1 MREGHGIAPF
11 VLAMWKVVALKK
23 IRWMRVAAVL
33 VMLSG
38 ILYGTSLAY
47 NEYAAH
53 EKEIENLQSVAAH
66 VSHQPSEETS
76 TPYTKVAPE
85 GYSKLTQQEKEEY
98 HKSHLMLDDD
108 TIRTNKEKIKHGDF
122 TGIKAIVYANSSQ
135 VAQWGNSTKEAARIK
150 LSDSDQAKLDLLAAQ
165 YAGQEAGFEI
175 EFYDNDGHFTI
186 NRLVLGGL
194 KDKKPNSEPIMQG
207 N

>member
-1 MREGHGIAPF
+1 MKEGHGIAPF
-11 VLAMWKVVALKK
+11 VLAIWKVVALKK
-23 IRWMRVAAVL
+23 IRWMRVTAVI
-33 VMLSG
+33 VILSG
-38 ILYGTSLAY
+38 IIYGTSLAY

-53 EKEIENLQSVAAH
+53 EREIENLQTVAAQ
-66 VSHQPSEETS
+66 VSHQSTEGTS
-76 TPYTKVAPE
+76 TPYTNVAPD
-85 GYSKLTQQEKEEY
+85 GYSKFTPQEKEEY

-108 TIRTNKEKIKHGDF
+108 TIKTNKEKIKHGDF

-135 VAQWGNSTKEAARIK
+135 TAQWGNSTKEAARIK
-150 LSDSDQAKLDLLAAQ
+150 LSDSDQTKLDLLAAQ

-194 KDKKPNSEPIMQG
+194 KDKKQDSEPAKQG